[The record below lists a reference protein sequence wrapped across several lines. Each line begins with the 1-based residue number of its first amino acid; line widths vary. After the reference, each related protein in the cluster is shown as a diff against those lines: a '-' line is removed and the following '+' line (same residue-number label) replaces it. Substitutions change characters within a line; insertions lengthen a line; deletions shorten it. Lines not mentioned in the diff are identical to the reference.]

1 MRCRY
6 HQLLQKSQISNNLS
20 GFDLMPNRNLKFIRV
35 GLPFFAIVG
44 GGAYVLHYFQQVR
57 YDFRKLKQQDANLED
72 LRTDFEKRGLKLR
85 KNVTVDTV
93 YKEVA
98 SLDTEHWENI
108 RGPREFEDIAEYEQI
123 KARQK
128 EENRRLHHLPRA
140 PSNATLDVGDNPP
153 EPDNASIRAERGSPT
168 PSSVTVDNLP
178 SLPDP
183 VHHSTVA
190 DPFGLGELPEVPIPP
205 PAGSQENSLE
215 TGISSIPELPHPTDP
230 QAQPQPSSSVS
241 NELYAQLLDL
251 GFDDFTARL
260 ALIRTANS
268 GVEEAVNWIIERSN
282 PSDFEDNSSSSE
294 EGDVEMGAASST
306 GEDGEQVSGFLGA
319 FPQVLSHRGRTHKM
333 VLVANM
339 SLKMGAGKLAAQV
352 GHATLGV
359 YRQAMNSEAGRE
371 AIDAWTR
378 HGQVKIV
385 VRGSSTEELMDL
397 CKAAKDGGCWYYL
410 VQDAGYTQIPPGSR
424 TVLGIFGTVEQVDAI
439 TGGMKLL

>member
-1 MRCRY
+1 M
-6 HQLLQKSQISNNLS
+6 
-20 GFDLMPNRNLKFIRV
+20 
-35 GLPFFAIVG
+35 A
-44 GGAYVLHYFQQVR
+44 
-57 YDFRKLKQQDANLED
+57 
-72 LRTDFEKRGLKLR
+72 
-85 KNVTVDTV
+85 
-93 YKEVA
+93 
-98 SLDTEHWENI
+98 
-108 RGPREFEDIAEYEQI
+108 EQI
-123 KARQK
+123 PEDQ
-128 EENRRLHHLPRA
+128 LPRA
-140 PSNATLDVGDNPP
+140 PSNANLDVSDNPP
-153 EPDNASIRAERGSPT
+153 EPDNTSIRAERGSPT

-183 VHHSTVA
+183 VHLTTVA
-190 DPFGLGELPEVPIPP
+190 DPFGLGELPEVPVPP
-205 PAGSQENSLE
+205 PVGSHREDILG
-215 TGISSIPELPHPTDP
+215 TGISGIPELPHPSDP
-230 QAQPQPSSSVS
+230 QSQSRPSCSVN

-282 PSDFEDNSSSSE
+282 PSDFDDHSSSSE
-294 EGDVEMGAASST
+294 EGEDVEMGAASST
-306 GEDGEQVSGFLGA
+306 GESGGQASGFLGA
-319 FPQVLSHRGRTHKM
+319 FPQMISHRGRTHKM

-385 VRGSSTEELMDL
+385 VRGSSTEELMDM
-397 CKAAKDGGCWYYL
+397 CKAAKDGGCWCYL

-424 TVLGIFGTVEQVDAI
+424 TVLGIFGTVEQVDAV
-439 TGGMKLL
+439 TGSLKLL

>member
-1 MRCRY
+1 M
-6 HQLLQKSQISNNLS
+6 S
-20 GFDLMPNRNLKFIRV
+20 NRNLRFIRV
-35 GLPFFAIVG
+35 GLPFFSIVL
-44 GGAYVLHYFQQVR
+44 GGAYGLHYFQQVR
-57 YDFRKLKQQDANLED
+57 LDFRKLKQQDANLEHLKSD
-72 LRTDFEKRGLKLR
+72 LEKSGVRLR
-85 KNVTVDTV
+85 KNVTVDSV

-98 SLDTEHWENI
+98 NLDTEHWENI
-108 RGPREFEDIAEYEQI
+108 RGPRESEDNSEYLEI
-123 KARQK
+123 K
-128 EENRRLHHLPRA
+128 A
-140 PSNATLDVGDNPP
+140 PSNANLDVGDNPP

-183 VHHSTVA
+183 VHLSTVA

-205 PAGSQENSLE
+205 PIGSQGEE
-215 TGISSIPELPHPTDP
+215 AHCAGISGVPELPHPSDP
-230 QAQPQPSSSVS
+230 QAQSQPSSTVS

-282 PSDFEDNSSSSE
+282 PSDFEDNSSSSG
-294 EGDVEMGAASST
+294 EGEDVEMGAASST
-306 GEDGEQVSGFLGA
+306 GEDGGQASGFLGA
-319 FPQVLSHRGRTHKM
+319 FPQMLSHRGRTHKM

-339 SLKMGAGKLAAQV
+339 SLKMGVGKLAAQV

-371 AIDAWTR
+371 AIEAWTR

-385 VRGSSTEELMDL
+385 VRGSSTEELMDM
-397 CKAAKDGGCWYYL
+397 CKAAKDGGCWCYL

-424 TVLGIFGTVEQVDAI
+424 TVLGIFGTVEQVDAV
-439 TGGMKLL
+439 TGGLKLL

>member
-1 MRCRY
+1 M
-6 HQLLQKSQISNNLS
+6 
-20 GFDLMPNRNLKFIRV
+20 
-35 GLPFFAIVG
+35 A
-44 GGAYVLHYFQQVR
+44 
-57 YDFRKLKQQDANLED
+57 
-72 LRTDFEKRGLKLR
+72 
-85 KNVTVDTV
+85 
-93 YKEVA
+93 
-98 SLDTEHWENI
+98 
-108 RGPREFEDIAEYEQI
+108 EQI
-123 KARQK
+123 PEDQ
-128 EENRRLHHLPRA
+128 LPRA
-140 PSNATLDVGDNPP
+140 PSSANLDVGDNPP

-183 VHHSTVA
+183 VHHTTVS

-205 PAGSQENSLE
+205 PVGSQEEAL
-215 TGISSIPELPHPTDP
+215 GIGCSGIPELPHPTDP
-230 QAQPQPSSSVS
+230 QAQSQPSSSVS

-294 EGDVEMGAASST
+294 EGEDVEMGAANST
-306 GEDGEQVSGFLGA
+306 G
-319 FPQVLSHRGRTHKM
+319 GRTHKM

-371 AIDAWTR
+371 AIEAWTR

-385 VRGSSTEELMDL
+385 VRGSSTEELMDMY
-397 CKAAKDGGCWYYL
+397 KAAKDG
-410 VQDAGYTQIPPGSR
+410 VS
-424 TVLGIFGTVEQVDAI
+424 
-439 TGGMKLL
+439 

>member
-1 MRCRY
+1 M
-6 HQLLQKSQISNNLS
+6 S
-20 GFDLMPNRNLKFIRV
+20 NRNLRFFRV
-35 GLPFFAIVG
+35 GLPFFSIVL
-44 GGAYVLHYFQQVR
+44 GGAYGLHYFQQVR
-57 YDFRKLKQQDANLED
+57 LDFRKLKQQDANLEHLRSD
-72 LRTDFEKRGLKLR
+72 LEKSGLKLR
-85 KNVTVDTV
+85 KNVTVESV

-98 SLDTEHWENI
+98 NLDTENWENI
-108 RGPREFEDIAEYEQI
+108 RGPRESEDNSEYQQI
-123 KARQK
+123 K
-128 EENRRLHHLPRA
+128 A
-140 PSNATLDVGDNPP
+140 PSNANLDVGDNPP

-183 VHHSTVA
+183 VHLSTVA

-205 PAGSQENSLE
+205 PIGSQGEEALCA
-215 TGISSIPELPHPTDP
+215 GISGVPELPHPSDP
-230 QAQPQPSSSVS
+230 QSQSQPSSTVS

-282 PSDFEDNSSSSE
+282 PSDFEDNSSSSG
-294 EGDVEMGAASST
+294 EGEDVEMGAASST
-306 GEDGEQVSGFLGA
+306 GEDGGQASGFLGA
-319 FPQVLSHRGRTHKM
+319 FPQMLSHRGRTHKM

-339 SLKMGAGKLAAQV
+339 SLKMGVGKLAAQV

-385 VRGSSTEELMDL
+385 VRGSSTEELMDM
-397 CKAAKDGGCWYYL
+397 CKAAKDGGCWCYL

-424 TVLGIFGTVEQVDAI
+424 TVLGIFGTVEQVDAV
-439 TGGMKLL
+439 TGGLKLL